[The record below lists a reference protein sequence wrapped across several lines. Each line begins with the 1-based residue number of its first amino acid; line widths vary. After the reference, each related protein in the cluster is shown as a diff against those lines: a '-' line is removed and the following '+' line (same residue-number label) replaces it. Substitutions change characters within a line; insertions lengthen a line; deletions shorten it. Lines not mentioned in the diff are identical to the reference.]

1 MKTGAALLLSLA
13 LLPGLLRAATAAPA
27 AATATA
33 PYKAGVNYVPVIPAQ
48 PTAVAPG
55 QIEVIEFFWFG
66 CPHCFALQQYVDTWL
81 RSKPDNV
88 VFKRIPAALNPV
100 WDTDA
105 RAYYTAKALGLADKA
120 YPAIFNAIHVNHLQ
134 HDSQAAYRDFFVKQ
148 FNVTAQQFDTA
159 WNSLQVD
166 TDLTRAK
173 VQAQR
178 YGVLDVPTVVVN
190 GKWLTGPGYKL
201 PNSQVMPAVS
211 WLVQREEAALA
222 NSPAE

>member
-1 MKTGAALLLSLA
+1 
-13 LLPGLLRAATAAPA
+13 
-27 AATATA
+27 
-33 PYKAGVNYVPVIPAQ
+33 VQ
-48 PTAVAPG
+48 PG

-66 CPHCFALQQYVDTWL
+66 CPHCFALQTYVDSWL

-105 RAYYTAKALGLADKA
+105 RAYYTAKALGIADKA
-120 YPAIFNAIHVNHLQ
+120 YPAIFNAIHVNHVQL
-134 HDSQAAYRDFFVKQ
+134 DSQAAYRDFFVKQ

-178 YGVLDVPTVVVN
+178 YGVLDVPTLVVN

-201 PNSQVMPAVS
+201 TNSQVMPAVS
-211 WLVQREEAALA
+211 WLVQHEEAALA